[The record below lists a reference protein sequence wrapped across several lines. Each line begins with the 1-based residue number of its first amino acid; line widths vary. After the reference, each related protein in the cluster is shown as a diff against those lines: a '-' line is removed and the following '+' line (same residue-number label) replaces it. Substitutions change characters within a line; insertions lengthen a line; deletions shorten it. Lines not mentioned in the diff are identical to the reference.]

1 MKGTEIA
8 KQYLKMT
15 EEDMEELIKQG
26 NVLKYAGGFAI
37 EYVQK
42 YFDKREGDMEAI
54 KGMPNTVTKRLLEEV
69 QQ

>member
-1 MKGTEIA
+1 
-8 KQYLKMT
+8 MT

-37 EYVQK
+37 EHAQK
-42 YFDKREGDMEAI
+42 YFDKREGDVETI